1 MDRLPAPAEHVVI
14 NGKRMYIDARD
25 ARGAAIA
32 RAGGV
37 LHPVAGAL
45 WRAVMTDD
53 RWDAVVDV
61 GANYGE
67 MLLAAEPPPDAR
79 VMAVE
84 PNERVVPYLRRTLAE
99 SLPGVHLQQVAVS
112 DLGGEAVFHEDLTW
126 WGNSTLCQEW
136 VADRPH
142 VWTTTTVETVR
153 LDEVLDLL
161 EVTPGMR
168 VAVKLDIEGLE
179 ARVLRDGLA
188 RLRTLRHAKVMVE
201 AVRLT
206 ADEHDWLLDHFHV
219 WYFDVAREAL
229 VRVHDETSGAA
240 LRRLLGSPG
249 VHPRDVVVAPA
260 VLT

>member
-1 MDRLPAPAEHVVI
+1 MNRLPGLTEHVVI
-14 NGKRMYIDARD
+14 NGKRMYIDAQD

-32 RAGGV
+32 RACGA

-45 WRAVMTDD
+45 WRAVMADD

-67 MLLAAEPPPDAR
+67 MLLAAELPADAT

-84 PNERVVPYLRRTLAE
+84 PNERVVPYLRRTLTE
-99 SLPGVHLQQVAVS
+99 SLPGTRLQQVAVS
-112 DLGGEAVFHEDLTW
+112 DLSGEAVFHDDLTW

-142 VWTTTTVETVR
+142 AWTTTTVKTLR
-153 LDEVLDLL
+153 LGEVLDLL
-161 EVTPGMR
+161 GVLPGMR
-168 VAVKLDIEGLE
+168 VALKLDIEGLE

-188 RLRTLRHAKVMVE
+188 RLRSLRHAKVMVE

-206 ADEHDWLLDHFHV
+206 AEEHDWLLDHFHV
-219 WYFDVAREAL
+219 WYFDVNQAAL
-229 VRVHDETSGAA
+229 VRVHDGVSGAA

-249 VHPRDVVVAPA
+249 VYPRDVVVAPA
-260 VLT
+260 ALS